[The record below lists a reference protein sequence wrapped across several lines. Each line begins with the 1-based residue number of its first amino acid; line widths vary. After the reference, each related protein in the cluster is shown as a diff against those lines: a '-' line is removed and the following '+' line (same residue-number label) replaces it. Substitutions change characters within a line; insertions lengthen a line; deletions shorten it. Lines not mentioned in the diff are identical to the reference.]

1 VPDLPAGIIE
11 GEIFAGKYRI
21 GKVIGAGAMGT
32 VVAAHHLLLDQ
43 KVAIK
48 FLIPEASVHSESL
61 SRFLREARAAVRIKS
76 HHVARVLDVAVIE
89 GGGPY
94 IVMEYLEG
102 CDLAIW
108 LRDRG
113 VLPVEQAVDFVLQAC
128 DAIAEAHDLQIIHR
142 DLKPANLFAV
152 ESSGVVQTIKVLDF
166 GISKTQG
173 LVSRTLAPADCKP
186 GSVLTD
192 EKTIIGSLFY
202 MSPEQ
207 MESARDVDARTDIWA
222 LGVTLW
228 ELMTGKLPFEGT
240 SILQVYSRIAADTP
254 LTLRDTSPHVPRELE
269 AVIVKCLAR
278 VRDKRFSSV
287 YEFARALVRFGS
299 TRAVTYVERIA
310 RAAQGLDY
318 ASPDSPSA
326 MTPSPRAFSASD
338 PGRTLLSP
346 DSEQR
351 PVRRRRHA
359 LGAWLTAAVVVVGT
373 AVLLKVVPNRLPG
386 DGHVPSATSVRVS
399 VAAPTPLVAPARSV
413 ASSEA
418 AQVVGGTPSASHGG
432 SNAASLEASAASSGR
447 PHAVL
452 APSVWRAPPMNLPAR
467 EGGPPQAATRDAR
480 PPPSDSAAA
489 PSATEWS
496 PPDNPK

>member
-1 VPDLPAGIIE
+1 VPDLPAGVVE

-21 GKVIGAGAMGT
+21 GNVVGAGAMGT

-89 GGGPY
+89 GGAPY

-113 VLPVEQAVDFVLQAC
+113 ALPVEQAVDFVLQAC
-128 DAIAEAHDLQIIHR
+128 DALAEAHDLHIIHR

-152 ESSGVVQTIKVLDF
+152 ESCGVVQTIKVLDF

-254 LTLRDTSPHVPRELE
+254 LRLRDTSPHVPRELE
-269 AVIVKCLAR
+269 AVILKCLAR
-278 VRDKRFSSV
+278 DRDKRFGSV
-287 YEFARALVRFGS
+287 YELAMALVGFGS
-299 TRAVTYVERIA
+299 ARAVTHVERIV

-318 ASPDSPSA
+318 ASPESPSA

-346 DSEQR
+346 DSEHR

-359 LGAWLTAAVVVVGT
+359 LAAWAAGVIAVVGA
-373 AVLLKVVPNRLPG
+373 AVLLKVGPHRVPVDRHL
-386 DGHVPSATSVRVS
+386 PSATSVT
-399 VAAPTPLVAPARSV
+399 AQVAPPPPLAGHVGAV

-418 AQVVGGTPSASHGG
+418 APVTGGAPSAGHGSSDAPSLVASPSSSTPS
-432 SNAASLEASAASSGR
+432 
-447 PHAVL
+447 
-452 APSVWRAPPMNLPAR
+452 RAPPAQSVRRVPALAASAR
-467 EGGPPQAATRDAR
+467 EGGSLQAAIPDAR
-480 PPPSDSAAA
+480 PAPSGSQAS